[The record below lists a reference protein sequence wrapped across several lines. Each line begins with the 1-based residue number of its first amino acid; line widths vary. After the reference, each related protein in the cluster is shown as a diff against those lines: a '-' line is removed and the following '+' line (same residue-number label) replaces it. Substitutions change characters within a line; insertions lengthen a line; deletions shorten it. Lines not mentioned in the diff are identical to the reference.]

1 MTGRHIGSPLRA
13 SIRLRAF
20 YAGPAA
26 GAPQTGA
33 VPLGIEQLA
42 AESCDYALRVLE
54 PHGIGVTLLPSNT
67 GLIGHVPFQGELV
80 SVVGYRN
87 NDPNFPIVDE
97 RRALEARRLITS
109 RYSPITDACVV
120 IFGAMASRLRG
131 RTIETGPS
139 GPTSTHPY
147 WFSCVS
153 QTTTARS
160 TMIHEVLHCANI
172 QHYFAFANPA
182 NPLTQDAQH
191 IMAVVPDR
199 LADSRVHL
207 LANGVAWLRRSFFYD
222 PG

>member
-1 MTGRHIGSPLRA
+1 MTGRVFGSPLRA

-33 VPLGIEQLA
+33 IPMAIQQLVE
-42 AESCDYALRVLE
+42 ESCDFALRVLE
-54 PHGIGVTLLPSNT
+54 PHSIGVTLIPSDN

-87 NDPNFPIVDE
+87 NDPNLPIVDE
-97 RRALEARRLITS
+97 RRALEARRLVTS
-109 RYSPITDACVV
+109 RYGNITDACVV
-120 IFGAMASRLRG
+120 IFGTMPGRHRG

-139 GPTSTHPY
+139 GPTSANPY
-147 WFSCVS
+147 WFCCVS

-160 TMIHEVLHCANI
+160 TMIHEVLHCANL
-172 QHYFAFANPA
+172 QHYFAYANPA
-182 NPLTQDAQH
+182 NPLTQDPQH

-207 LANGVAWLRRSFFYD
+207 LANGVTWLRRAFFFD